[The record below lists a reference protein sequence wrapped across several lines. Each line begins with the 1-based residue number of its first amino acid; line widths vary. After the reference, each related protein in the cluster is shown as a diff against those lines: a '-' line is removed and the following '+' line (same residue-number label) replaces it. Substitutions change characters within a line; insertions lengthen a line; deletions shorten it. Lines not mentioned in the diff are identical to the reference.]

1 MLRALQT
8 IQLKSF
14 VLATAIYVAL
24 QLAIWLHIPEAS
36 LDFGILAKP
45 INALN
50 TLPFVAFLVKNCIV
64 IVSAL
69 LLANTVIRNDVIYK
83 HTALPY
89 FFFLL
94 ISTLI
99 PSNAYL
105 SSFSLLSL
113 ITVLIFN
120 QIVHFHDSD
129 APSYLVFKASIL
141 VGIGSMIHL
150 SFAPLIL
157 VVIFSYTRFLPLKF
171 RPITLL
177 ILGAL
182 FPWVILW
189 VSGYTNPDLIDIVHI
204 QPFPISRIALDITSM
219 IIISVYFVIIVAAA
233 FIWVDNSGRNTVK
246 SRRLIQ
252 IVAMLLFILSA
263 LAIYLL
269 TGTLHSIELVCL
281 PGSLTLAYF
290 FCSSQKMRLRNTLL
304 FILIAVQVV
313 SHYKELL
320 SF

>member
-14 VLATAIYVAL
+14 VLATLIYIVLQVAV
-24 QLAIWLHIPEAS
+24 WLSIPPPTT
-36 LDFGILAKP
+36 DFSILAGP

-50 TLPFVAFLVKNCIV
+50 VYPFASFITKTGLLIM
-64 IVSAL
+64 SAL
-69 LLANTVIRNDVIYK
+69 ILANTVIKNEVIYK

-94 ISTLI
+94 IGSVI
-99 PSNAYL
+99 PSNAYV
-105 SSFSLLSL
+105 SSFSILSL

-129 APSYLVFKASIL
+129 SPSYLIFKSSIL
-141 VGIGSMIHL
+141 VGIGSLIHL
-150 SFAPLIL
+150 SFAPIIL
-157 VVIFSYTRFLPLKF
+157 AVIFSYTRFLPLKF
-171 RPITLL
+171 RPLILL
-177 ILGAL
+177 MLGAL
-182 FPWVILW
+182 FPWAILW
-189 VSGYTNPDLIDIVHI
+189 VAGYSNPDLIDKIFI
-204 QPFPISRIALDITSM
+204 QTVPLSRISLDLTTILF
-219 IIISVYFVIIVAAA
+219 ISIYFILIVASA
-233 FIWVDNSGRNTVK
+233 FIWVANSGRNTVK

-252 IVAMLLFILSA
+252 IVVMLLFLLSI

-290 FCSSQKMRLRNTLL
+290 FCSGQKLRLRNILL
-304 FILIAVQVV
+304 FILVV
-313 SHYKELL
+313 IQLYSHYKELIA
-320 SF
+320 F